1 MDAVYGCCMSAT
13 RTQIYLT
20 EEQRRRIDQVTS
32 SEGIPM
38 AEVIRRALDE
48 YLEEHG
54 DPSAALRSTFGA
66 IPDAAAPPR
75 EHWERG

>member
-1 MDAVYGCCMSAT
+1 MSAT

-20 EEQRRRIDQVTS
+20 DKQRQRIDRVAA

-48 YLEEHG
+48 YLGEEG
-54 DPSAALRSTFGA
+54 DATAALSSTFGA
-66 IPDAAAPPR
+66 APDASAPSR
-75 EHWERG
+75 EDWRRG

>member
-1 MDAVYGCCMSAT
+1 MSAT

-20 EEQRRRIDQVTS
+20 EEQRQRIDRVTA

-48 YLEEHG
+48 YLGEG
-54 DPSAALRSTFGA
+54 DAEAALSSTFGA
-66 IPDAAAPPR
+66 APGASAPSR
-75 EHWERG
+75 EDWRRG

>member
-1 MDAVYGCCMSAT
+1 MSAT

-20 EEQRRRIDQVTS
+20 EAQRQRIDRMTA

-48 YLEEHG
+48 YLG
-54 DPSAALRSTFGA
+54 DEGDAAGALSSTFGA
-66 IPDAAAPPR
+66 APDASAPS
-75 EHWERG
+75 RGDWQRG

>member
-1 MDAVYGCCMSAT
+1 MSAT

-20 EEQRRRIDQVTS
+20 EEQRQRIDRVTA

-48 YLEEHG
+48 YLG
-54 DPSAALRSTFGA
+54 DETDAEAALSSTFGA
-66 IPDAAAPPR
+66 APDASAPSR
-75 EHWERG
+75 KDWRRG

>member
-1 MDAVYGCCMSAT
+1 MSAT

-20 EEQRRRIDQVTS
+20 EEQRHRIDQVTA

-48 YLEEHG
+48 YLG
-54 DPSAALRSTFGA
+54 DDADASTTLRSTFGA
-66 IPDAAAPPR
+66 VPDAVAPSR
-75 EHWERG
+75 DQWRRG

>member
-1 MDAVYGCCMSAT
+1 MSAT

-20 EEQRRRIDQVTS
+20 ETQRQRIDQVTA

-48 YLEEHG
+48 YLG
-54 DPSAALRSTFGA
+54 DEGDASAALRSTFGA
-66 IPDAAAPPR
+66 APDASAPSR
-75 EHWERG
+75 EEWHRG

>member
-1 MDAVYGCCMSAT
+1 MSAT

-20 EEQRRRIDQVTS
+20 EAQRQRIDQVTA

-48 YLEEHG
+48 YLG
-54 DPSAALRSTFGA
+54 DDVDASVALRSTFGA
-66 IPDAAAPPR
+66 APDAAAPSR
-75 EHWERG
+75 EDWTRG